1 MTTTQGQSKV
11 RLTIKWSLKGILTI
25 FVAYLVMLVGFRE
38 FNLSP
43 VDLAVAPYQYSI
55 LEWELTHLP
64 DKWTHKIASPWSI
77 NSSATQ
83 DEKLTQVEE
92 FFDLGINLHRLEQQT
107 IFPNQPSEGQ
117 SPQTEVD
124 PTLIEDI
131 DNLKERREF
140 LQASVE
146 ETIERAI
153 ENTLK
158 EEGLSFLIGVFP
170 PVDTVFTRSPHVL
183 ILSPRD
189 RIERQKDILLNPGLS
204 GLEKEGIEDQ
214 IVFEKQDLSVY
225 IEDTG
230 GIAVYPSV
238 VSDIYGLQNA
248 TGISSHEWI
257 HHWLLFKPLG
267 QSFWNNTEMASLNE
281 TVATLAGKEIG
292 DKVYTSLTGKE
303 VNQTMPPSSKLLDP
317 DSFDFRAEM
326 QQTRMQAEALLSAG
340 NIEEAEKYMEE
351 RRQLFVANQ
360 YLIRKLNQAYFAF
373 HGTYAASAASISPIG
388 YQVQE
393 LRDHSESLEN
403 FLNTVSRFSTYQEF
417 LHHLEKLR
425 ELQNEEHDNK

>member
-1 MTTTQGQSKV
+1 MTTTQAQSKV
-11 RLTIKWSLKGILTI
+11 RLTIKWSHKGILTI

-43 VDLAVAPYQYSI
+43 VDQAVAPYQYSI
-55 LEWELTHLP
+55 LDWELTHLP
-64 DKWTHKIASPWSI
+64 DKWTRKIAGLWSI
-77 NSSATQ
+77 DSRATQ

-92 FFDLGINLHRLEQQT
+92 FFELGINLHRLEQQT
-107 IFPNQPSEGQ
+107 IFPNHPSEAQ
-117 SPQTEVD
+117 TPQPEID

-131 DNLKERREF
+131 AKIKERRKS

-158 EEGLSFLIGVFP
+158 EEGLSLLIGVFP

-189 RIERQKDILLNPGLS
+189 RIERQQDILLNPGLS
-204 GLEKEGIEDQ
+204 GLKKEEIEDQ
-214 IVFEKQDLSVY
+214 IFFQKQDLSVY

-238 VSDIYGLQNA
+238 VSDIFGLQNA
-248 TGISSHEWI
+248 IGISSHEWI

-267 QSFWNNTEMASLNE
+267 QSFWNNTKMASLNE
-281 TVATLAGKEIG
+281 TVATLAGKELG
-292 DKVYTSLTGKE
+292 DKVFTSLTGKE
-303 VNQTMPPSSKLLDP
+303 ANQATPSPRKLIDP

-340 NIEEAEKYMEE
+340 NIEEAEEYMEE

-388 YQVQE
+388 DQVQE
-393 LRDHSESLEN
+393 LRDRSESLEN

-417 LHHLEKLR
+417 LDHLEKL
-425 ELQNEEHDNK
+425 

>member
-1 MTTTQGQSKV
+1 MTTIQVQSKV
-11 RLTIKWSLKGILTI
+11 ELTMKWSRKGILTI
-25 FVAYLVMLVGFRE
+25 FVAYLIMLIGSRE

-55 LEWELTHLP
+55 LDWELTHLP
-64 DKWTHKIASPWSI
+64 DKWTHKIAGLWPI

-92 FFDLGINLHRLEQQT
+92 FFNLGINVHRLEQQT
-107 IFPNQPSEGQ
+107 IFLNQTSEGQ
-117 SPQTEVD
+117 NPQPEVD
-124 PTLIEDI
+124 PTLLEDI
-131 DNLKERREF
+131 GNIKERREF

-170 PVDTVFTRSPHVL
+170 PVDTVFTKSPHVL

-189 RIERQKDILLNPGLS
+189 RIERQQDILLNPGLS
-204 GLEKEGIEDQ
+204 ELEKEAIENQ
-214 IVFEKQDLSVY
+214 IFFQKPDLSVY
-225 IEDTG
+225 IADTG

-238 VSDIYGLQNA
+238 VSDIYGLENA
-248 TGISSHEWI
+248 TDISSHEWI
-257 HHWLLFKPLG
+257 HHWLLFRPLG
-267 QSFWNNTEMASLNE
+267 QSFWNNTDMASLNE
-281 TVATLAGKEIG
+281 TVATLAGKELG
-292 DKVYTSLTGKE
+292 DKVFTSLTGKE
-303 VNQTMPPSSKLLDP
+303 VNQAMPPPSKLLDP
-317 DSFDFRAEM
+317 DVFDFRAEM

-340 NIEEAEKYMEE
+340 NIEKAEEYMEE
-351 RRQLFVANQ
+351 RRLLFVANQ

-393 LRDHSESLEN
+393 LRDRSESLEN
-403 FLNTVSRFSTYQEF
+403 FLNTVSRFSTYEEF
-417 LHHLEKLR
+417 LDHLEQLR
-425 ELQNEEHDNK
+425 EL

>member
-1 MTTTQGQSKV
+1 MTTIQVQSKV
-11 RLTIKWSLKGILTI
+11 ELTMKWSRKGILTI
-25 FVAYLVMLVGFRE
+25 FVAYLIMLIGSRE

-55 LEWELTHLP
+55 LDWELTHLP
-64 DKWTHKIASPWSI
+64 DKWTHKIAGLWPI

-92 FFDLGINLHRLEQQT
+92 FFNLGIKVHRLEQQT
-107 IFPNQPSEGQ
+107 IFLNQTSEGQ
-117 SPQTEVD
+117 NPQPEVD
-124 PTLIEDI
+124 PTLLEDI
-131 DNLKERREF
+131 GNIKERREF

-170 PVDTVFTRSPHVL
+170 PVDTVFTKSPHVL

-189 RIERQKDILLNPGLS
+189 RIERQQDILLNPGLS
-204 GLEKEGIEDQ
+204 ELEKEAIEDQ
-214 IVFEKQDLSVY
+214 IFFQKPELSVY
-225 IEDTG
+225 IADTG

-238 VSDIYGLQNA
+238 VSDIYGLENA
-248 TGISSHEWI
+248 TDISSHEWI
-257 HHWLLFKPLG
+257 HHWLLFRPLG
-267 QSFWNNTEMASLNE
+267 QSFWNNTDMASLNE
-281 TVATLAGKEIG
+281 TVATLAGKELG
-292 DKVYTSLTGKE
+292 DKVFTSLTGKE
-303 VNQTMPPSSKLLDP
+303 VNQAMPPPSKLLDP
-317 DSFDFRAEM
+317 DVFDFRAEM

-340 NIEEAEKYMEE
+340 NIEKAEEYMEE
-351 RRQLFVANQ
+351 RRLLFVANQ

-393 LRDHSESLEN
+393 LRDRSESLEN
-403 FLNTVSRFSTYQEF
+403 FLNTVSRFSTYEEF
-417 LHHLEKLR
+417 LDHLEQLR
-425 ELQNEEHDNK
+425 EL

>member
-1 MTTTQGQSKV
+1 MTTTQAQSKV
-11 RLTIKWSLKGILTI
+11 ELIMKWSRKGILTI
-25 FVAYLVMLVGFRE
+25 FMTYLVMLIGFRD

-55 LEWELTHLP
+55 LHWELTHLP
-64 DKWTHKIASPWSI
+64 DKWTHKIAGLWSI

-92 FFDLGINLHRLEQQT
+92 FFNLGINLHRLEQQT
-107 IFPNQPSEGQ
+107 IFPNQPSKGQ
-117 SPQTEVD
+117 SLRPEVD
-124 PTLIEDI
+124 PILFKDI
-131 DNLKERREF
+131 DNIKERREF
-140 LQASVE
+140 LHASVE

-189 RIERQKDILLNPGLS
+189 RIERQQDILLNPGLS
-204 GLEKEGIEDQ
+204 GLEKEEIEDQ
-214 IVFEKQDLSVY
+214 IFFQKQDLSVY

-238 VSDIYGLQNA
+238 VSDIFGLKNA
-248 TGISSHEWI
+248 TDISSHEWI

-340 NIEEAEKYMEE
+340 NIEAAEKYMEE

-425 ELQNEEHDNK
+425 ELQNEENDNK

>member
-1 MTTTQGQSKV
+1 M
-11 RLTIKWSLKGILTI
+11 
-25 FVAYLVMLVGFRE
+25 AYLVMLVGLRE

-43 VDLAVAPYQYSI
+43 VDLVVAPYQYSV
-55 LEWELTHLP
+55 LDWELTHLP
-64 DKWTHKIASPWSI
+64 DKWTYKISGLWSI
-77 NSSATQ
+77 NSRATQ
-83 DEKLTQVEE
+83 DEKLKQVEE
-92 FFDLGINLHRLEQQT
+92 FFELGINLQRLEQQA
-107 IFPNQPSEGQ
+107 IFLNHPSEGQ
-117 SPQTEVD
+117 SPQSEVD
-124 PTLIEDI
+124 PTLNEDI
-131 DNLKERREF
+131 DKIKERRKS

-146 ETIERAI
+146 ETIEEAI

-158 EEGLSFLIGVFP
+158 EEGLSFPIGVFP

-189 RIERQKDILLNPGLS
+189 RIERQRDILLNPGLS
-204 GLEKEGIEDQ
+204 GLKKEEIEDL
-214 IVFEKQDLSVY
+214 IVFQKQDISVY

-238 VSDIYGLQNA
+238 VSDIFGLQNA
-248 TGISSHEWI
+248 IGISSHEWI
-257 HHWLLFKPLG
+257 HHWLIFKPLG
-267 QSFWNNTEMASLNE
+267 QSFWNNAEMASLNE
-281 TVATLAGKEIG
+281 TVATLAGKELG
-292 DKVYTSLTGKE
+292 DKVFTSLTGKE
-303 VNQTMPPSSKLLDP
+303 ANQATPSPSKLINP

-326 QQTRMQAEALLSAG
+326 QKTRMQAEALLSAG
-340 NIEEAEKYMEE
+340 NIEEAEEYMEE

-388 YQVQE
+388 NHVQE

-417 LHHLEKLR
+417 LDHLEKL
-425 ELQNEEHDNK
+425 

>member
-1 MTTTQGQSKV
+1 MT
-11 RLTIKWSLKGILTI
+11 
-25 FVAYLVMLVGFRE
+25 YLVMLIGFRD

-55 LEWELTHLP
+55 LHWELTHLP
-64 DKWTHKIASPWSI
+64 DKWTHKIAGLWSI

-92 FFDLGINLHRLEQQT
+92 FFNLGINLHRLEQQT
-107 IFPNQPSEGQ
+107 IFPNQPSKGQ
-117 SPQTEVD
+117 SLRPEVD
-124 PTLIEDI
+124 PILFKDI
-131 DNLKERREF
+131 DNIKERREF
-140 LQASVE
+140 LHASVE

-204 GLEKEGIEDQ
+204 ELEKEGIEDQ

-425 ELQNEEHDNK
+425 ELQNEENDNK

>member
-1 MTTTQGQSKV
+1 MTTIQVQSKV
-11 RLTIKWSLKGILTI
+11 ELTMKWSRKGILTI
-25 FVAYLVMLVGFRE
+25 FVAYLIMLIGSRE

-55 LEWELTHLP
+55 LDWELTHLP
-64 DKWTHKIASPWSI
+64 DKWTHKIAGLWSI

-92 FFDLGINLHRLEQQT
+92 FFNLGINVHRLEQQT
-107 IFPNQPSEGQ
+107 IFLNQTSEGQ
-117 SPQTEVD
+117 NPQPEVD
-124 PTLIEDI
+124 PTLLEDI
-131 DNLKERREF
+131 GNIKERREF

-146 ETIERAI
+146 ETIEREI

-170 PVDTVFTRSPHVL
+170 PVDTVFTKSPHVL

-189 RIERQKDILLNPGLS
+189 RIERQQDILLNPGLS
-204 GLEKEGIEDQ
+204 ELEKEAIENQ
-214 IVFEKQDLSVY
+214 IFFQKPDLSVY
-225 IEDTG
+225 IADTG

-238 VSDIYGLQNA
+238 VSDIYGLENA
-248 TGISSHEWI
+248 TDISSHEWI
-257 HHWLLFKPLG
+257 HHWLLFRPLG
-267 QSFWNNTEMASLNE
+267 QSFWNNTDMASLNE
-281 TVATLAGKEIG
+281 TVATLAGKELG
-292 DKVYTSLTGKE
+292 DKVFTSLTGKE
-303 VNQTMPPSSKLLDP
+303 VNQAMPPPSKLLDP
-317 DSFDFRAEM
+317 DVFDFRAEM

-340 NIEEAEKYMEE
+340 NIEKAEEYMEE
-351 RRQLFVANQ
+351 RRLLFVANQ

-393 LRDHSESLEN
+393 LRDRSESLEN
-403 FLNTVSRFSTYQEF
+403 FLNTVSRFSTYEEF
-417 LHHLEKLR
+417 LDHLEQLR
-425 ELQNEEHDNK
+425 EL

>member
-1 MTTTQGQSKV
+1 
-11 RLTIKWSLKGILTI
+11 
-25 FVAYLVMLVGFRE
+25 
-38 FNLSP
+38 
-43 VDLAVAPYQYSI
+43 
-55 LEWELTHLP
+55 
-64 DKWTHKIASPWSI
+64 
-77 NSSATQ
+77 
-83 DEKLTQVEE
+83 
-92 FFDLGINLHRLEQQT
+92 
-107 IFPNQPSEGQ
+107 
-117 SPQTEVD
+117 
-124 PTLIEDI
+124 
-131 DNLKERREF
+131 
-140 LQASVE
+140 
-146 ETIERAI
+146 
-153 ENTLK
+153 
-158 EEGLSFLIGVFP
+158 
-170 PVDTVFTRSPHVL
+170 
-183 ILSPRD
+183 
-189 RIERQKDILLNPGLS
+189 
-204 GLEKEGIEDQ
+204 
-214 IVFEKQDLSVY
+214 
-225 IEDTG
+225 
-230 GIAVYPSV
+230 
-238 VSDIYGLQNA
+238 
-248 TGISSHEWI
+248 
-257 HHWLLFKPLG
+257 
-267 QSFWNNTEMASLNE
+267 MASLNE

-425 ELQNEEHDNK
+425 ELQNEENDNK